1 LIQILGLRDYTDQKT
16 GLVKKRETFFSNNW
30 RAESVEEIFTHIDE
44 KLLVIPEKERFNLY
58 FTVADCF
65 EERGRKL
72 KEQHI
77 ICFDIDNLLGDTDEN
92 ILYQAELV
100 AKAAC
105 VALGVEYNQTGIIF
119 SGHGVQL
126 FIRIPYPILS
136 EDYFES
142 ARPHYKLLCD
152 RIQGRLNEQGISG
165 NVDPSVFSKG
175 RLMRLPNTENRK
187 PGKPVRT
194 ALILQR
200 NIEIQHFYIEQLS
213 GISEIEKPDAVP
225 HQVLKTYPEPD
236 ADAVLK
242 GCEFLKFC
250 FSHPGD
256 VKEPQWYAAASI
268 VPLLY
273 KDADKGKALFH
284 QMSEGHPQYNYYET
298 DLKAAQAVANSGPR
312 TCKNIDSLWD
322 GCKTCPHYGGKLVSP
337 ILIHGPDY
345 IKSKDFG
352 FREMRKDKSGNLVAG
367 KPAYDDLIKQFTKEN
382 VFITIIEE
390 NAVYAFNGTHWVEKT
405 NVELKSWVKKQVS
418 PSPSSAEAKEFVD
431 RLRMDNIKHQDWFP
445 ETTEGKMN
453 FKNGVLDVNTL
464 ELTPHDPQHGFTH
477 VLPYAYDSRAECP
490 TWDKFIHDITGNDEV
505 SRVLNEFAGYS
516 IAGGDC
522 RAQKALMLLGEGAN
536 GKSVYAETL
545 AKVVG
550 EDNFSSILLS
560 DLKKDQVRASLN
572 NKLFNYSDESSIYA
586 LKDSSEFKTLI
597 TGGHTTAKVVYKP
610 VIQFKNRAKFI
621 VLTNEL
627 PTAYDISDG
636 FFRRLIIVRLHKQF
650 KGDLDNKDLRKQLW
664 AELPGI
670 ARRFVEGFKLLRER
684 GYHFDEPDTITQ
696 NVELYRESSNDAA
709 RFILDE
715 VEITSNESDEVP
727 MQEFYAKYES
737 WCKATGEKPKT
748 LILFFKDLRRVTS
761 MSRCNIGAV
770 KRIDGKVHRMITNVK
785 YRGDF

>member
-72 KEQHI
+72 KEQHV
-77 ICFDIDNLLGDTDEN
+77 ICFDIDNIAGDTDEN
-92 ILYQAELV
+92 IIHQAGLT
-100 AKAAC
+100 ARAAC
-105 VALGVEYNQTGIIF
+105 SALGVEYNQTGIIF

-152 RIQGRLNEQGISG
+152 RIQGKLNEQGISG

-250 FSHPGD
+250 FSRPGD

-273 KDADKGKALFH
+273 KDTDKGKALFH

-298 DLKAAQAVANSGPR
+298 DLKADQAVANSGPR

-367 KPAYDDLIKQFTKEN
+367 KPAYDDLIKQFEKEHK
-382 VFITIIEE
+382 FITVVEE
-390 NAVYAFNGTHWVEKT
+390 GGIYIFNGTHWVEKLT
-405 NVELKSWVKKQVS
+405 IELKAWAANVIS
-418 PSPSSAEAKEFVD
+418 PSASSVETKEFVD
-431 RLRMDNIKHQDWFP
+431 RLKTKNLQSQDWLLGSTDGYMNFANGILNIKTMELSAHNP
-445 ETTEGKMN
+445 N
-453 FKNGVLDVNTL
+453 F
-464 ELTPHDPQHGFTH
+464 GFTH
-477 VLPYAYDSRAECP
+477 VLPYVYDTRAECP
-490 TWDKFIHDITGNDEV
+490 TWDKFMADITDDEEV
-505 SRVLNEFAGYS
+505 ARVLNEFAGYA
-516 IAGGDC
+516 IAGGEC
-522 RAQKALMLLGEGAN
+522 IAQKALLLLGEGSN
-536 GKSVYAETL
+536 GKSVFAETIG
-545 AKVVG
+545 KVVG
-550 EDNFSSILLS
+550 DDNFSSIMVSKLS
-560 DLKKDQVRASLN
+560 NDQIRAHLH
-572 NKLFNYSDESSIYA
+572 NKLFNYSDESAINA
-586 LKDSSEFKTLI
+586 LKDSSDFKTLV
-597 TGGHTTAKVVYKP
+597 TGGHTTAKIVYKATY
-610 VIQFKNRAKFI
+610 QFKNKAKFV
-621 VLTNEL
+621 VLANKL

-636 FFRRLIIVRLHKQF
+636 FFRRLILVEFHKQF
-650 KGDLDNKDLRKQLW
+650 KGENDNKDLREQLW
-664 AELPGI
+664 KELPGI
-670 ARRFVEGFKLLRER
+670 ARKFVEGFKALRER
-684 GYHFDEPDTITQ
+684 GYRFNEPETLRQ
-696 NVELYRESSNDAA
+696 NVDLYREASNDAA
-709 RFILDE
+709 RFLLDDI
-715 VEITSNESDEVP
+715 EITNNSMDVVTMNEL
-727 MQEFYAKYES
+727 YAKYRS
-737 WCKATGEKPKT
+737 WCEAMGEKEKT
-748 LILFFKDLRRVTS
+748 ARLFFADLRRVKAAEQCKINFS
-761 MSRCNIGAV
+761 H
-770 KRIDGKVHRMITNVK
+770 RIDGRVTKVVTNVK